1 MKKLINGII
10 NFRKN
15 ALTEYR
21 NKFSKLTKGQS
32 PDALLIACCD
42 SRVVPN
48 VFASTD
54 PGDLFV
60 LRNIGNLVPPYR
72 TQSQYNNDNSV
83 TAAIEFSIFTLKV
96 SDIIV
101 CGHSEC
107 GAMSALLDNQISP
120 NHIKLKDW
128 LQHAQPAYKKF
139 QQGILANSNLS
150 PNNRLSQIN
159 VIQQLEHLRTYPY
172 VAERLRARKIKIH
185 GWWFEL
191 ATANVFYYDF
201 TQKIFVLIDEHE
213 TEKILGRESNG
224 KKISR
229 NI

>member
-60 LRNIGNLVPPYR
+60 LRNIGNLAPPYQN
-72 TQSQYNNDNSV
+72 TDNSV
-83 TAAIEFSIFTLKV
+83 TAALEFSIFTLKV

-107 GAMSALLDNQISP
+107 GAISALLDNQISP

-128 LQHAQPAYKKF
+128 LQYAQPAYKKF

-159 VIQQLEHLRTYPY
+159 VMQQLEHLRTYPY
-172 VAERLRARKIKIH
+172 VAERLLAGKLKIH

-191 ATANVFYYDF
+191 ATANVFYYDIA
-201 TQKIFVLIDEHE
+201 QKDFILIDEQE
-213 TEKILGRESNG
+213 AEKILG
-224 KKISR
+224 
-229 NI
+229 